1 MAADLIGCEDRRVA
15 GQLYQLIRNKNV
27 VAEMNE
33 RFGSIGVTNL
43 VEVDPT
49 NPDNVQDEKAHQF
62 YNYSHM
68 DDKERRKFLRTM
80 GEKEQ
85 EEFKIEYLKYRALK
99 VLNKENE
106 FIFKD
111 KHDKL
116 DELYGIEL
124 TDLKHIEMQIMNC
137 RKKKGRGLLI
147 PLNTYSETKM
157 FDFVRVLLE
166 SKRVALVSDAGM
178 PCISDPGWKL
188 VSKIRQYMPEVPI
201 EVIGG
206 PSSVGIMTLQA
217 SLCSTNSSLSGRFEG
232 FSSLTTG
239 NFE

>member
-1 MAADLIGCEDRRVA
+1 
-15 GQLYQLIRNKNV
+15 
-27 VAEMNE
+27 MNE

-49 NPDNVQDEKAHQF
+49 NPDNVLDEKAHQF

-68 DDKERRKFLRTM
+68 DDKERRKFLRKM

-116 DELYGIEL
+116 DELYGI
-124 TDLKHIEMQIMNC
+124 
-137 RKKKGRGLLI
+137 
-147 PLNTYSETKM
+147 
-157 FDFVRVLLE
+157 
-166 SKRVALVSDAGM
+166 
-178 PCISDPGWKL
+178 
-188 VSKIRQYMPEVPI
+188 
-201 EVIGG
+201 
-206 PSSVGIMTLQA
+206 
-217 SLCSTNSSLSGRFEG
+217 
-232 FSSLTTG
+232 
-239 NFE
+239 